1 MGCYIKLFT
10 DSMSTV
16 LQISAL
22 FLGGFLIGN
31 CFTIRHTAHQP
42 VQVPNQSPSRE
53 CSGGN
58 NKAILNEID
67 RILRRNISFY
77 REFPHMGFFVY
88 DLTDP
93 SNSYFS
99 ASFGRSEKGCITF
112 IEDHVYHFSTKGLAA
127 SKSQIAVF
135 KHGKLKVFNSIN
147 CKQDKARLEEVL
159 NYVNK
164 AVNIKEKDDTL
175 TRLKHYRRYGKYESV
190 DQNEYTCN
198 GEQIRPNSDKLYSR
212 RAILYSFLEAL
223 GYFERNY
230 PNYRIEA
237 ERAVGFFVYDLTEPS
252 NKQTS
257 LLERIDFK
265 DGHIY
270 HFADI
275 DLPYS
280 FSNIAVLEDGHV
292 KIFKN
297 INCEGKGARFEEVIS
312 YLNEKLKHDKNKNEI
327 IQRVINYR
335 GFGVYT
341 SLNGLSTPQ
350 CGLLR
355 TQR

>member
-1 MGCYIKLFT
+1 MQ
-10 DSMSTV
+10 V
-16 LQISAL
+16 L
-22 FLGGFLIGN
+22 
-31 CFTIRHTAHQP
+31 
-42 VQVPNQSPSRE
+42 NQFPSRG
-53 CSGGN
+53 CLDDN

-67 RILRRNISFY
+67 KILKRNISYY
-77 REFPHMGFFVY
+77 RRFPSMGFFIY

-93 SNSYFS
+93 SNSYAS
-99 ASFGRSEKGCITF
+99 ARHGRSEKGCITF
-112 IEDHVYHFSTKGLAA
+112 TEGHVYHFSTIELAA

-135 KHGKLKVFNSIN
+135 EHGKLKVFNSIN
-147 CKQDKARLEEVL
+147 CKQGKAGLEEVI

-164 AVNIKEKDDTL
+164 AVNVKEKDDTL

-190 DQNEYTCN
+190 DQKEYNC
-198 GEQIRPNSDKLYSR
+198 GVEQISPNSDKLYSR
-212 RAILYSFLEAL
+212 REILNRFRSAL
-223 GYFERNY
+223 RYFERNY

-257 LLERIDFK
+257 MLERIDFK
-265 DGHIY
+265 NGHVY

-275 DLPYS
+275 DLPFS
-280 FSNIAVLEDGHV
+280 FSNIAVLEDGRIR
-292 KIFKN
+292 IFRN
-297 INCEGKGARFEEVIS
+297 INCEGQGDRIEEVIS
-312 YLNEKLKHDKNKNEI
+312 YLSEKLKDDKNKNEI

-335 GFGVYT
+335 KYGVYV